1 MIDACR
7 TRCVVAVFLLMAL
20 GAFGADSARGETYP
34 SRPVRLIVPFAAGGL
49 NDVVARLI
57 GPYLERSLGQPFIV
71 ENRPAASGIVG
82 TDATAKAAPDG
93 HTLLMVASS
102 FTVVPATHAKL
113 PYDPERDLAPIAMVA
128 KSSLLFLVNP
138 KVPAN
143 SLAQFVAFA
152 KANPGKLN
160 YASPGAATQTHLVIE
175 LFSRKADI
183 KMQHIPYR
191 GGAPAMTAMVAGE
204 TQFTAISTLLSL
216 PQIQTGALRAIAT
229 GSLSRDAQLPDLPTV
244 AEQGF
249 PGFEAIQWIGLLTT
263 ASTPKDVTP
272 NSTGR
277 CAIPISSPS
286 SRNTASRRSAGRQP
300 TFSAPSPPI
309 SRIGPR
315 QRAPRTSRPS
325 DSATNAR
332 DGERVTSRMD
342 CSGWEDRT
350 APAVATDASPPG
362 RPCW

>member
-1 MIDACR
+1 MIEAYR
-7 TRCVVAVFLLMAL
+7 TRSVVAVFLLMAL
-20 GAFGADSARGETYP
+20 AALGAADARAEIYP
-34 SRPVRLIVPFAAGGL
+34 NRPVRLIVPFAAGGL

-57 GPYLERSLGQPFIV
+57 GPSLERSFGQPFIV

-82 TDATAKAAPDG
+82 TDATAKATPDG

-102 FTVVPATHAKL
+102 FTVVPATHSKL

-128 KSSLLFLVNP
+128 KNSLLFLVNP

-160 YASPGAATQTHLVIE
+160 YASPGAATQTHLVTE

-183 KMQHIPYR
+183 KLQHIPYR

-216 PQIQTGALRAIAT
+216 PQIQAGALRALAT

-263 ASTPKDVTP
+263 AGTPKDIIERINAELNRALRDPDLIAKFAQHGLSPAGGTP
-272 NSTGR
+272 ADFQRTIASDLKNWTE
-277 CAIPISSPS
+277 
-286 SRNTASRRSAGRQP
+286 TA
-300 TFSAPSPPI
+300 
-309 SRIGPR
+309 
-315 QRAPRTSRPS
+315 RA
-325 DSATNAR
+325 ANI
-332 DGERVTSRMD
+332 
-342 CSGWEDRT
+342 T
-350 APAVATDASPPG
+350 AE
-362 RPCW
+362 